1 MKQMQLNIDRRKFL
15 KLSGITGAGLMLGLS
30 TKANGITSIV
40 SITDASSSFE
50 LTPFV
55 MIENTGVI
63 TIFNPNT
70 IIDKGTFENGPA
82 FSAGIEYVIVNGVFA
97 LKNGKTVENVFAGQ
111 PVYGKFKK

>member
-1 MKQMQLNIDRRKFL
+1 MQLNIDRRKFL

-63 TIFNPNT
+63 TIFNPKPEIGQGT
-70 IIDKGTFENGPA
+70 YQSIPALIAEELEVSLDQVIIRQTGGEK
-82 FSAGIEYVIVNGVFA
+82 
-97 LKNGKTVENVFAGQ
+97 
-111 PVYGKFKK
+111 KFGSGLL